1 MTRLLALLLLLS
13 LSTASYAQSTKKIRG
28 LKSEQQQVKKDIAKQ
43 QKRLKT
49 NESDVEKR
57 LNGLMVINAD
67 IDEKKK
73 SIDSIRSD
81 MAALD
86 EEIRSLNVQIA
97 DLKRQL
103 EDRKEKYVK
112 SLRYMHRNR
121 SIQNQLM
128 FIFSAKNF
136 TQMYRRMR
144 FMREYASY
152 QKAQGEE
159 IKLKQKEVEQKSQQL
174 TAAKEQK
181 SSLLAKGERERQALE
196 QKQREQ
202 QKTVAE
208 LKKQQKTI
216 KSLIAKQKERDAALN
231 AEIDRLVEIEVGKA
245 RMRAAEEARKKAE
258 AAKAAEEAKK
268 GKSTK
273 KKKAETAA
281 KPAPKFTEPSSDD
294 RKISGSFE
302 SNKGRLPMPVTGSY
316 KIVNHYGQYT
326 VQGLSNVRLENKG
339 INILGNPGAQVRSI
353 FDGEVSAVFSTGGVT
368 GVMVRHGSYISV
380 YCNLS
385 SVSVHKGQKVSTRQT
400 LGTIGKD
407 NILQFQLRK
416 ERDKLNPELWLAR

>member
-231 AEIDRLVEIEVGKA
+231 AEIDRLVEIEVEKA

-268 GKSTK
+268 GKSK
-273 KKKAETAA
+273 KKSETAA

-400 LGTIGKD
+400 IGTIGKD

>member
-231 AEIDRLVEIEVGKA
+231 AEIDRLVEIEVEKA

-268 GKSTK
+268 GKSK
-273 KKKAETAA
+273 KKKSETAA

>member
-231 AEIDRLVEIEVGKA
+231 AEIDRLVEIEVEKA

-273 KKKAETAA
+273 KKKSETAA